1 MTAWIIIALVAL
13 ALPAAAYLAFWL
25 FKHDNTRG
33 GGTGSLG

>member
-1 MTAWIIIALVAL
+1 MTTWIITALVAL

-33 GGTGSLG
+33 NGSLG